1 MHSWNHFY
9 PVLISAR
16 MYTFRS
22 APLSWNCQRNV
33 KGLSGSVLP
42 GIGWSFA
49 GLEKIPLAGGLQ
61 ERYNRRENQAVNL
74 MEHPIVL
81 EDAVSIDLPVSMVSR
96 VSASLNTGATTMVL
110 A

>member
-1 MHSWNHFY
+1 MLNWNHFH

-16 MYTFRS
+16 MYAFRS

-49 GLEKIPLAGGLQ
+49 GLEKIPRAGELQ
-61 ERYNRRENQAVNL
+61 ERYIRRENQLVNL
-74 MEHPIVL
+74 MEYPIALV
-81 EDAVSIDLPVSMVSR
+81 DAFR
-96 VSASLNTGATTMVL
+96 
-110 A
+110 